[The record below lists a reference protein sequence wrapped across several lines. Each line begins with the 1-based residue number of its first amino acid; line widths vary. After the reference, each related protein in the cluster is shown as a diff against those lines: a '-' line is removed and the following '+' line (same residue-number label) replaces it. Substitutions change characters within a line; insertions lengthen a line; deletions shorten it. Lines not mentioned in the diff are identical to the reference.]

1 MEVQRLAK
9 QPLCGNVGRPNKQQ
23 QQQQE
28 EEEEEEEEEGQTVAV
43 VLV

>member
-23 QQQQE
+23 QQQQQQQE
-28 EEEEEEEEEGQTVAV
+28 EEEEKGQTVAV
-43 VLV
+43 DLV